1 MNQTYELQNFI
12 FESNPGRQE
21 LLTYKKNID
30 GDKFKVYIYRNHSF
44 EMIEKSI
51 SAYLDYAEL
60 NVEFIYS
67 DYDDSLSFFELNI
80 EVDLVIVWLDLS
92 RYSSNV
98 ESFIK
103 KRMEVLKTI
112 YQKNILFCY
121 YGCDMAPGIAI
132 ADPQIT
138 LYNISKWRK
147 KFGDKFE
154 DLRLERFS
162 GSKMSMPLMLA
173 VSRDLGLNYL
183 PSLLRPSIKCIALDL
198 DNTLYRGVLGED
210 GVDGIELT
218 EAHVQLQ
225 KRVAELALNGFFVC
239 VVSKNDQRD
248 VDFLLQ
254 NRNDFFINSK
264 NVIIS
269 KASWDAKAKAIS
281 EIAAQLN
288 IGIDSILFIDDNI
301 GELLSV
307 KQVHPS
313 IKTILAKEDALVTLD
328 VLNNYPGLLKRGQTN
343 EDSLRNLDSKANEE
357 RQKIIDTTT
366 KEDFIKQMNIQLDF
380 MIDPK
385 NEIYR
390 ISELSNKTNQF
401 IFNYKRYS
409 TAEIENV
416 INDKESVVVAVS
428 VKDKLANSGIVGVLV
443 LKNNKNNQC
452 ADLEECF
459 VSCRALGRGID
470 DIIVLGAISVGLKQL
485 GITALRASYIEGERN
500 LPAKLFFDSKLSPYL
515 TPSDFNYT
523 IPAELVNIS
532 IKE

>member
-1 MNQTYELQNFI
+1 MNHTYDLQNFI
-12 FESNPGRQE
+12 FESNPGRQD
-21 LLTYKKNID
+21 LFSYKKTNH

-60 NVEFIYS
+60 DIQFLYS
-67 DYDDSLSFFELNI
+67 DYDDSLSFFELDT
-80 EVDLVIVWLDLS
+80 EADLVIIWLDLS
-92 RYSSNV
+92 RYSSDVNT
-98 ESFIK
+98 FIMQ
-103 KRMEVLKTI
+103 RIEVLKNI
-112 YQKNILFCY
+112 YRKNILFCY
-121 YGCDMAPGIAI
+121 YVCNNEIEI
-132 ADPQIT
+132 TITDPQIT
-138 LYNISKWRK
+138 IYNISKWREE
-147 KFGDKFE
+147 FGDKYE
-154 DLRLERFS
+154 DLRLEKFS

-218 EAHVQLQ
+218 DAHVKLQ
-225 KRVAELALNGFFVC
+225 KRVSELALNGFFIC

-254 NRNDFFINSK
+254 NRDDFFINSK

-269 KASWDAKAKAIS
+269 KASWNPKAEAIS

-288 IGIDSILFIDDNI
+288 IGVDSILFIDDNI

-313 IKTILAKEDALVTLD
+313 IKTILAKDNALVTLEI
-328 VLNNYPGLLKRGQTN
+328 LNNFPGLLKLGQTN
-343 EDSLRNLDSKANEE
+343 EDSLRNIDSKANEE
-357 RQKIIDTTT
+357 RQKILDTMT

-380 MIDPK
+380 MIEPRD
-385 NEIYR
+385 EIYR

-409 TAEIENV
+409 TAEIENI

-428 VKDKLANSGIVGVLV
+428 VKDKLANSGIVGGVVLR
-443 LKNNKNNQC
+443 KNENDEC
-452 ADLEECF
+452 AVLEECF

-470 DIIVLGAISVGLKQL
+470 DIIVLGAISVGLKRL
-485 GITALRASYIEGERN
+485 GTTVLSASYVEGERN
-500 LPAKLFFDSKLSPYL
+500 LPAKFFFDSRLSKYL
-515 TPSDFNYT
+515 TPSVFKYT
-523 IPAELVNIS
+523 IPTELVQIS